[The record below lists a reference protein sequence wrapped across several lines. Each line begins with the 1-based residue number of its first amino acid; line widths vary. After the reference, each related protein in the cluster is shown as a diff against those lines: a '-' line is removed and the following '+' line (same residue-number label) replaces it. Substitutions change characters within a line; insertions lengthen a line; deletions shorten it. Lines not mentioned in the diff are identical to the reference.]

1 MPGTLRRWGEP
12 CLQASDLH
20 SARGR
25 TDSPAF
31 GELPLVPVDLVDT
44 SVFECPLLNEPGWE
58 LQTNPKSCLTQSCQV
73 DQCRSSI
80 LPAAWASV
88 TLGEGTW
95 KPLLGAP
102 SAWAMSHWGKTLVLP
117 WSACVCVCVCVCVHA
132 RVCVCTC
139 MCVHVCMC
147 MCARVSVC
155 SCVCVCVHACV
166 CVCLGEEPVCVCV
179 CVLGRNREGEWP
191 WR

>member
-1 MPGTLRRWGEP
+1 M
-12 CLQASDLH
+12 QASDLH

-117 WSACVCVCVCVCVHA
+117 WSACVCVCVCVCA
-132 RVCVCTC
+132 RAC
-139 MCVHVCMC
+139 MCVHVHV
-147 MCARVSVC
+147 CACVHVHVC
-155 SCVCVCVHACV
+155 ACVCVLVRVCLCACMCVCVSWRGTGMCV
-166 CVCLGEEPVCVCV
+166 CVCLGEEP
-179 CVLGRNREGEWP
+179 GR
-191 WR
+191 